1 MPEYEIEDVCKSYKT
16 QAARTTIGMN
26 RILIVGLI
34 WGLGAVGVLRA
45 DLDYTVSWVGNSF
58 SGADDKWVQNF
69 FIHMVTQPDGVQVGS
84 FDPGPTLGGVENTG
98 WIDVMTGIIAYKRD
112 NGEYLI
118 CVEEDYK
125 AKSIIYRWRP

>member
-1 MPEYEIEDVCKSYKT
+1 MSRIKNITYILAVGSCKGGVGK
-16 QAARTTIGMN
+16 TTITVNLAMALRRTGAE
-26 RILIVGLI
+26 VGI
-34 WGLGAVGVLRA
+34 
-45 DLDYTVSWVGNSF
+45 
-58 SGADDKWVQNF
+58 
-69 FIHMVTQPDGVQVGS
+69 

-98 WIDVMTGIIAYKRD
+98 WIDVMTGIIAYKRN

>member
-1 MPEYEIEDVCKSYKT
+1 MPEYEIETVCKSYKT
-16 QAARTTIGMN
+16 QAAKTTIDTD
-26 RILIVGLI
+26 RILMGLI
-34 WGLGAVGVLRA
+34 VTLLWVHGAAGVLRA
-45 DLDYTVSWVGNSF
+45 DLDYIVSWVNRISD
-58 SGADDKWVQNF
+58 GA
-69 FIHMVTQPDGVQVGS
+69 QVGY

-98 WIDVMTGIIAYKRD
+98 WIDVMTGIIAYKRS